1 MKFKSSTTTCFFL
14 FLFIS
19 TVAQV
24 NDTAASKIPSTIPK
38 GILKIV
44 LESDSSTKSVLV
56 SNIKADK
63 TGDMSPVIGA
73 ANWMDNGKELL
84 CRSLLEFDFN
94 LLPVEILNNP
104 ILILKADLVLYPI
117 NTEFADNDNAKTSA
131 LYIRQVLDKWE
142 DSSAMWNNQP
152 SASFENQKS
161 ATIKTKNKNIP
172 ASIDVTEIVFNSI
185 FKEKNNGFMIVY
197 DDTHKKSFAA
207 GQLFASPKNENPA
220 IRPQLVIYIEYQ
232 KDRVFANKVSSITPT
247 KPVENLLND
256 LYRKRNGGGS
266 YPSYEQDRFS
276 TNSVYQMN
284 LRKVTVPS
292 DPAPT
297 KKINQ

>member
-1 MKFKSSTTTCFFL
+1 
-14 FLFIS
+14 
-19 TVAQV
+19 
-24 NDTAASKIPSTIPK
+24 
-38 GILKIV
+38 
-44 LESDSSTKSVLV
+44 
-56 SNIKADK
+56 
-63 TGDMSPVIGA
+63 
-73 ANWMDNGKELL
+73 MDNGKELL

-117 NTEFADNDNAKTSA
+117 NTEFAVNDNAKTSA